1 MSINQKTTRKT
12 TQKNKFSLQK
22 RFYRSLLPLIL
33 LFCFSLAITPVIA
46 QNQTNKPDNG
56 QLIQQASQLYK
67 AGKFSE
73 AIPIWEQAIQSL
85 PQDSLNQALVRSNLA
100 LTYQQQGKWE
110 LAKSEINL
118 SLKILES
125 AKITTE
131 QQRVLAQALDIQG
144 QLQQKT
150 GDSQAALNTWQQAAK
165 LYPNSVNNQMGLIN
179 QINQAQAMQDLG
191 LYPRACQTLL
201 AVLGYTEKKCMI
213 SDVEIN
219 TIKDKISANSEKTYQ
234 AKAF

>member
-1 MSINQKTTRKT
+1 MRINQKTTRKT

-46 QNQTNKPDNG
+46 QNQINKPDNG
-56 QLIQQASQLYK
+56 QLIEQASQLYK

-110 LAKSEINL
+110 LAKSEINQ

-125 AKITTE
+125 AKI
-131 QQRVLAQALDIQG
+131 
-144 QLQQKT
+144 
-150 GDSQAALNTWQQAAK
+150 
-165 LYPNSVNNQMGLIN
+165 
-179 QINQAQAMQDLG
+179 LG
-191 LYPRACQTLL
+191 LQWKSDQLKARIDWGHTLTDINSQDQTSSENRLHF
-201 AVLGYTEKKCMI
+201 
-213 SDVEIN
+213 SVE
-219 TIKDKISANSEKTYQ
+219 SRL
-234 AKAF
+234 

>member
-1 MSINQKTTRKT
+1 MFL
-12 TQKNKFSLQK
+12 FS
-22 RFYRSLLPLIL
+22 PLIL

-46 QNQTNKPDNG
+46 QNQINKPDTG
-56 QLIQQASQLYK
+56 QLIEQASQLYK

-73 AIPIWEQAIQSL
+73 AIPIWEQAVQSL

-110 LAKSEINL
+110 LAKSEINQ

-131 QQRVLAQALDIQG
+131 QQRILAQALDIQG
-144 QLQQKT
+144 QLQQKA

-213 SDVEIN
+213 SCLLVPSDAADELTRVDVAVVRLVTKKN
-219 TIKDKISANSEKTYQ
+219 YKYNSTLQNFLLYQMYIS
-234 AKAF
+234 